1 MNRRAN
7 PNVAKA
13 RTDGQDRLLEA
24 DEPLAS
30 LQASCGG
37 EIPGIIAIHELRAL
51 VRKAREMDLRLA
63 RTIRAFDGQSR
74 ITAWVE
80 VSPYKGAAEHGC
92 SIAVQTWQAEEPPSE
107 TEDAAAA
114 RRDAIDNALAEL
126 HARLDADQRVLTVD
140 SEAEDLQQLVE
151 AIRARPGKRWTDHVT
166 LPGIAH
172 AQPFH
177 WRLLDQARCEVAGS
191 PRQWTARLIPVGTP
205 QPGSDGFEL
214 YLVADRAWVRRS
226 ERRRGQ
232 NAEVQARMG
241 RDLSPVLRQPI
252 SRIIANAETIRTK
265 LAGPLADEYSDY
277 AADIANAG
285 QHLLSLI
292 DDLADLEV
300 IEAAEFSTAPD
311 KIDLVQVVRQA
322 AGILGVTAQEK
333 AIEIETPRADQTCL
347 AIGEFRRVLQ
357 VLLNLIGNAIRYA
370 PAESTIRIELARNGK
385 VAGVRVID
393 QGPGIAAEQ
402 QSAIFEKFERLG
414 RSGDGGSGL
423 GLYISRRLARA
434 MGGDLK
440 VKSTAGEGATFT
452 LTLPACKDPK
462 A

>member
-1 MNRRAN
+1 MAGVLTVDRRKST
-7 PNVAKA
+7 VLAKA
-13 RTDGQDRLLEA
+13 RTDAGDRLVEA
-24 DEPLAS
+24 DDPLAS
-30 LQASCGG
+30 LQSRCGG
-37 EIPGIIAIHELRAL
+37 EIPGTIAIHELRQL

-63 RTIRAFDGQSR
+63 RTIRAFDGESR

-80 VSPYKGAAEHGC
+80 VAPYNGEVEQGC
-92 SIAVQTWQAEEPPSE
+92 AITVQTWQVAVPQAES
-107 TEDAAAA
+107 EDAAAA

-126 HARLDADQRVLTVD
+126 HARLDAEQRIITID
-140 SEAEDLQQLVE
+140 TDADDLQPLVK
-151 AIRARPGKRWTDHVT
+151 AIKADPGRRWTDYVS

-177 WRLLDQARCEVAGS
+177 WRLLDQARCEIEGS
-191 PRQWTARLIPVGTP
+191 PRQWTARLIPMGTP
-205 QPGSDGFEL
+205 EPGSEGFEL
-214 YLVADRAWVRRS
+214 YLVANRAWVQRS
-226 ERRRGQ
+226 DRRRGQ
-232 NAEVQARMG
+232 NKEVQARMG
-241 RDLSPVLRQPI
+241 RDLSPVLRQPV

-292 DDLADLEV
+292 DDLADLEI
-300 IEAAEFSTAPD
+300 IESEGFSTAPD

-333 AIEIETPRADQTCL
+333 QIEILVPDKDQSCP

-357 VLLNLIGNAIRYA
+357 VLLNLIGNAIRYS
-370 PAESTIRIELARNGK
+370 PVGSRIRVELARNGK
-385 VAGVRVID
+385 VAGARVID
-393 QGPGIAAEQ
+393 EGPGIDTEQ
-402 QSAIFEKFERLG
+402 QAAIFDKFERLG

-440 VKSTAGEGATFT
+440 S
-452 LTLPACKDPK
+452 
-462 A
+462 